1 MKCWKARGS
10 SFLSSTISFSYS
22 PCSGLLSIQGL
33 THTTLSLLLLSLLL
47 LSTACCNLRRFWFC
61 SWTSAPIT
69 ASLSASMVIQF
80 YSNFDQFRNRLGLNS
95 TAARFQ
101 MSSWCIS
108 PCIYTQ
114 SLVPLRHL
122 YTNAKPK
129 FIAAMARCFNAR
141 QRSSNSVSARKTL
154 TTAPPKFVQRL
165 IAARA
170 TLANQR
176 WSSVQDFCVGLAGPS
191 VHELASSGAKLW
203 MGVGGA
209 EVNFARAENCSLLT
223 ARNILCSS
231 KLSER

>member
-10 SFLSSTISFSYS
+10 SFLSSTISLSYS
-22 PCSGLLSIQGL
+22 PCSGLLSIHCL

-61 SWTSAPIT
+61 CWTSAPII
-69 ASLSASMVIQF
+69 ASLSASMVVQF
-80 YSNFDQFRNRLGLNS
+80 YCNFEQIRYKWGLHS

-101 MSSWCIS
+101 MGSWSIS
-108 PCIYTQ
+108 PRIYSQ
-114 SLVPLRHL
+114 ILVPLRHL
-122 YTNAKPK
+122 HTNAKPK
-129 FIAAMARCFNAR
+129 FITAMDRCFNAR
-141 QRSSNSVSARKTL
+141 HRSSNPVSARKTL

-165 IAARA
+165 ITARA
-170 TLANQR
+170 KLAKQR
-176 WSSVQDFCVGLAGPS
+176 WSSVQDFCVGLADPS

-203 MGVGGA
+203 LGVVGA
-209 EVNFARAENCSLLT
+209 VVNFAGAENCPLLT